1 MTEIR
6 ALQEIIAKFKSIL
19 VDATEYACLKGIVLF
34 KTGERVGHSCFSY
47 THYRT
52 CGTTM
57 KLLNRRFE
65 AKQNILDSGRSVV
78 KRCVIYHLEVRVQ
91 EVKYVCTRAFSKK

>member
-34 KTGERVGHSCFSY
+34 KTGERAGHSCFLY
-47 THYRT
+47 TRYRG

-57 KLLNRRFE
+57 RLFNLMFE
-65 AKQNILDSGRSVV
+65 AKQN
-78 KRCVIYHLEVRVQ
+78 
-91 EVKYVCTRAFSKK
+91 TRF